1 MQIKLKSQDSKIN
14 HEILDQET
22 PFRSNFLESRR
33 RKLLK
38 TAEKQLLRRKS
49 KRFSSTLAD
58 DLAKAYKISI
68 SPIHRIGVLS
78 RLPTF
83 QANSHK
89 LAISSQDSI
98 RDPPKLPELNTP
110 KGSKTK
116 NKLEIKSKENKLEE
130 LINDFIDK
138 RQYSTRNSLPGPS
151 NHVDEAEKTENFHYE
166 KNLNEIRGNELKA
179 YKDDIKKNL
188 VIEKIR
194 QKNHQRYKKKM
205 HNVY

>member
-1 MQIKLKSQDSKIN
+1 MQIMLKSQDSKAN
-14 HEILDQET
+14 HEIIDKEI

-38 TAEKQLLRRKS
+38 TAEKQVLRRKS

-58 DLAKAYKISI
+58 DIANAYKISL
-68 SPIHRIGVLS
+68 SPIHRIGFLS
-78 RLPTF
+78 RMPTL

-89 LAISSQDSI
+89 LPILSHDSI
-98 RDPPKLPELNTP
+98 KDPTKLPEISTP
-110 KGSKTK
+110 KESKTK
-116 NKLEIKSKENKLEE
+116 NILEIKSKENKLEE

-138 RQYSTRNSLPGPS
+138 RQYSVRNSLPGPS
-151 NHVDEAEKTENFHYE
+151 NHIIEAEKTENFHYE
-166 KNLNEIRGNELKA
+166 KNLNEFRGNELKA
-179 YKDDIKKNL
+179 YRDDIKKNL

-205 HNVY
+205 HSVF